1 VQWEIN
7 LRRVNL
13 EIALCYLFAVPDKT
27 EIADKFVSGKPQSAA
42 LREVTVLF
50 LRLGFTAF
58 GGPAAHIA
66 MMEDEAVRRR
76 NWLARDQF
84 LDLLGVTSL
93 IPGPSSTELAI
104 LLGYRRA
111 GWRGLV
117 IGGVC
122 FILPA
127 ALIVAAIAWAYVAFG
142 KLPQVI
148 GVLSGVKPIIIA
160 ILLQALWRMG
170 KIAIKGWWIRLIALL
185 AIIANFAGVS
195 PLAVLV
201 GCGIAAIPP
210 EIARR
215 FRNSDGIAATFAA
228 IAPAAKAGTA
238 LMPFKLSTLFLVF
251 LKIGA
256 VLFGSGYVLL
266 AFLRGDF
273 VDHLHWLSAG
283 QLLDAV
289 AVGQVTPG
297 PVFTTA
303 TFIGYVLGRW
313 RGAAVA
319 TIGIFLPSFIFVAL
333 SARLIPHIRRSPIAG
348 AFLDGVIAGSLA
360 LMAVVTVSLGRA
372 AMIDWPSIILGFISI
387 VALMGFELN
396 SIWLIALGAAAG
408 CVRSLY

>member
-1 VQWEIN
+1 M
-7 LRRVNL
+7 
-13 EIALCYLFAVPDKT
+13 PDV
-27 EIADKFVSGKPQSAA
+27 IDLSSKFSSSKPQSTA
-42 LREVTVLF
+42 LRELTALF

-66 MMEDEAVRRR
+66 MMEDEVVRRR
-76 NWLARDQF
+76 NWLAREQF

-127 ALIVAAIAWAYVAFG
+127 ALIVGAIAWAYVTFG
-142 KLPQVI
+142 TLPQVVGI
-148 GVLSGVKPIIIA
+148 LNGVKPVIIA
-160 ILLQALWRMG
+160 ILIQALWRMG
-170 KIAIKGWWIRLIALL
+170 KTAIKGWWIGLIAVSAL
-185 AIIANFAGVS
+185 IANFAGVS
-195 PLAVLV
+195 PLAVLA
-201 GCGIAAIPP
+201 GCGVAAIAP
-210 EIARR
+210 EMARR
-215 FRNSDGIAATFAA
+215 FRNSDAVAAAITA
-228 IAPAAKAGTA
+228 IAPAGKAGSAVTQ
-238 LMPFKLSTLFLVF
+238 FKLSTLFLVF

-273 VDHLHWLSAG
+273 VDHLHWLTEG

-303 TFIGYVLGRW
+303 TFIGYVLGGW
-313 RGAAVA
+313 RGAVVA

-333 SARLIPHIRRSPIAG
+333 SGRLIPHIRRLPIAG

-360 LMAVVTVSLGRA
+360 LMAVVTVSLGHA
-372 AMIDWPSIILGFISI
+372 VLIDWPSIILGLIS
-387 VALMGFELN
+387 ALALIGFELN
-396 SIWLIALGAAAG
+396 SIWLIAFGAAAG
-408 CVRSLY
+408 CVRSLK

>member
-1 VQWEIN
+1 
-7 LRRVNL
+7 
-13 EIALCYLFAVPDKT
+13 VPDAT
-27 EIADKFVSGKPQSAA
+27 EITSKFVSSKPQSIA
-42 LREVTVLF
+42 LREVTALF

-66 MMEDEAVRRR
+66 MMEDEVVRRR

-93 IPGPSSTELAI
+93 IPGPSSTEMAI

-117 IGGVC
+117 AGVC

-148 GVLSGVKPIIIA
+148 GVLNGVKPIVIA

-170 KIAIKGWWIRLIALL
+170 RTAIKGWWVGLIALL
-185 AIIANFAGVS
+185 AMIANLAGVS

-201 GCGIAAIPP
+201 GCGAAAIAP
-210 EIARR
+210 EMARHSR
-215 FRNSDGIAATFAA
+215 KNDGVPATITA
-228 IAPAAKAGTA
+228 IAPAAKAGAAVT
-238 LMPFKLSTLFLVF
+238 PFKLSTLFLVF

-273 VDHLHWLSAG
+273 VDHLHWLSQG
-283 QLLDAV
+283 ELLDAV

-303 TFIGYVLGRW
+303 TFIGFVLGGW

-333 SARLIPHIRRSPIAG
+333 SGRLIPHIRRSPIAG

-372 AMIDWPSIILGFISI
+372 ALIDWPSIILGLISV

-396 SIWLIALGAAAG
+396 SVWLIAFGAAAG
-408 CVRSLY
+408 CLVSLY

>member
-1 VQWEIN
+1 
-7 LRRVNL
+7 
-13 EIALCYLFAVPDKT
+13 VPDAT
-27 EIADKFVSGKPQSAA
+27 EITSKFVSSKPQSIA
-42 LREVTVLF
+42 LREVTALF

-66 MMEDEAVRRR
+66 MMEDEVVRRR

-93 IPGPSSTELAI
+93 IPGPSSTEMAI

-117 IGGVC
+117 AGVC

-148 GVLSGVKPIIIA
+148 GVLNGVKPIVIA

-170 KIAIKGWWIRLIALL
+170 RTAIKGWWVGLIALL
-185 AIIANFAGVS
+185 AMIANLAGVS

-201 GCGIAAIPP
+201 GCGAAAIAP
-210 EIARR
+210 EMARHSR
-215 FRNSDGIAATFAA
+215 KNDGVPATITA
-228 IAPAAKAGTA
+228 IAPAAKAGAAVT
-238 LMPFKLSTLFLVF
+238 PFKLSTLFLVF

-273 VDHLHWLSAG
+273 VDHLHWLSQG
-283 QLLDAV
+283 ELLDAV

-303 TFIGYVLGRW
+303 TFIGFVLGGW

-319 TIGIFLPSFIFVAL
+319 TIGIFLPSFLLVAA
-333 SARLIPHIRRSPIAG
+333 SGPLIPRLRRSRVAG
-348 AFLDGVIAGSLA
+348 AFLDGVNSASVA
-360 LMAVVTVSLGRA
+360 LMAVVGVELGRA
-372 AMIDWPSIILGFISI
+372 AIVDVTTVLLAAGSL
-387 VALMGFELN
+387 VALLRWRV
-396 SIWLIALGAAAG
+396 SSTWLVLAGGVVGAVASWM
-408 CVRSLY
+408 R